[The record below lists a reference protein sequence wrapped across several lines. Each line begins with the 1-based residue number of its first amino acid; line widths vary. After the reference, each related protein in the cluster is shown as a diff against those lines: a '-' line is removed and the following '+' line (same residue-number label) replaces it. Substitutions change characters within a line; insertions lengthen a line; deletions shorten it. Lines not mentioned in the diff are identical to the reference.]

1 MNIIIS
7 PAKKMVVCN
16 DDLANKSMSN
26 NLDKTN
32 LIYDTLSNL
41 SYDELK
47 NILCCNDDIAELNF
61 ERYKNMNTSN
71 LESNSANLTPAIL
84 AYDGIQYKY
93 MSPNTLSDEELDY
106 INNHLKILSGFY
118 GVLRPFDGVV
128 PYRLEMQAKLK
139 VNNSKNLYDFWGDT
153 LYKEVTKDSNVIL
166 NLASKEYS
174 KAIEKYLSKDDK
186 LVTCIFG
193 TLKDSKVKVK
203 ATEAKMARG
212 LMTRYITKNRIDNI
226 QDIKNFSELDFKY
239 SEEHSTENEFVFI
252 KCI

>member
-7 PAKKMVVCN
+7 PAKKMVIC
-16 DDLANKSMSN
+16 DDVLANRSMSN

-32 LIYDTLSNL
+32 LIYTTLNNL

-47 NILCCNDDIAELNF
+47 NILTCNDAIAELNY
-61 ERYKNMNTSN
+61 ERYRFMNTKSL
-71 LESNSANLTPAIL
+71 LEDAENLTPAIL

-93 MSPNTLSDEELDY
+93 MSPNTFSEKNLDY

-118 GVLRPFDGVV
+118 GVLKPFDGVV

-139 VNNSKNLYDFWGDT
+139 VNNSKNLYDFWEDT
-153 LYKEVTKDSNVIL
+153 IYKEVTKDSNVIL

-174 KAIEKYLSKDDK
+174 KCVEKYLKDTDTF
-186 LVTCIFG
+186 VTCIFG
-193 TLKDSKVKVK
+193 TLKDGKVKVK

-212 LMTRYITKNRIDNI
+212 LMTRYITINEID
-226 QDIKNFSELDFKY
+226 DISKIKEFNELGFSY
-239 SEEHSTENEFVFI
+239 SSTLSTDSEYVFI
-252 KCI
+252 K